1 MDIISSMGYCHGG
14 LKTKARRRKIRNKDR
29 RWSIPKSIAIYLD
42 ITKRSRAVAARE
54 AHNFEDTSSNLVSAT
69 RLSDCKTL

>member
-29 RWSIPKSIAIYLD
+29 RWSISKQAVIYIQVKQQD
-42 ITKRSRAVAARE
+42 RAVG
-54 AHNFEDTSSNLVSAT
+54 SSERS
-69 RLSDCKTL
+69 